1 MNYNCRCW
9 VFICLITL
17 DWFTM
22 VVEERIIK
30 RLKIRSWRRGMKE
43 MDIILGKFIDQEVQ
57 TMDNNEIATY
67 ENLLN
72 NDDQTIFSWLL
83 NKEKTP
89 EEFNDIIKKISKFT
103 FLKT

>member
-1 MNYNCRCW
+1 
-9 VFICLITL
+9 
-17 DWFTM
+17 M

-43 MDIILGKFIDQEVQ
+43 MDIILGKFIDQEIQ

-89 EEFNDIIKKISKFT
+89 KEFNDIIKKISKFT